1 MIRMCVKVTGAPVV
15 INVLE
20 DAEDVPEFVSWVRR
34 HRSALG
40 CDTETTGLD
49 WWAEDFRLRLVQFG
63 TEDTSYVLP
72 VELSDELLAAAVG
85 AIRFAEKLI
94 FHNAPYDALV
104 LDATT
109 DLTVEEIWPKVV
121 DTKILS
127 HLVDSRGEADGGV
140 GHGLAALTRHY
151 VDSGVAA
158 RIKGSMTE
166 IAKSLKTTKAEVW
179 KTVPWDHGGF
189 LTYAGLDPCLAFRL
203 GRFLI
208 PKLPPTVYRKTEIG
222 HGVRPMNLVEFE
234 HAVAEVCALMSRA
247 GIRLDRAY
255 TLRLEARL
263 TLEESRWTERAQ
275 ELGCGNPWSTEQCA
289 DAFEARGVH
298 RFERTPTGNR
308 KVDKRFLDAHRQAG
322 DELAETIHQAKA
334 ARKKRTTWLKSFL
347 ESVDS
352 SGRIHP
358 AINSLQARTAR
369 QSIQGIPAQ
378 TLPAGDWEIRACF
391 LANEGEIILSTDYI
405 NMELRFLAAYAGDS
419 RMLAAFR
426 AGEDLHQ
433 ITADAA
439 GVSRKI
445 GKMTNF
451 LIVFGGGAGALAEQA
466 GISKAEAERIMGI
479 FMETYP
485 GVARFMAEKTKEARR
500 AGYVTTPS
508 GRRLYVEKRFAF
520 RGTNYFVQSGSRD
533 ITCRALIRLHHA
545 RLTPH
550 LLLPIH
556 DEVLLSVPVEHADTA
571 ARMTDELMRET
582 VRGLEIPTDPDRGG
596 RSWGSLY
603 MQGADHLTQRDNYYR
618 ENPDQ
623 ALIDDQRRNPET
635 YVLTV

>member
-1 MIRMCVKVTGAPVV
+1 MKVAGAPVV

-20 DAEDVPEFVSWVRR
+20 NADDVPEFVSWVRR

-40 CDTETTGLD
+40 ADVETTGLD
-49 WWAEDFRLRLVQFG
+49 WWAESFRLRLVQFG
-63 TEDTSYVLP
+63 TADTSYVLP
-72 VELSDELLAAAVG
+72 VELGDELLGAAVG

-94 FHNAPYDALV
+94 FHHGTYDVLA

-127 HLVDSRGEADGGV
+127 HLVDSRGEADGGI
-140 GHGLAALTRHY
+140 GHSLAALTRHHI
-151 VDSGVAA
+151 DSGVAA
-158 RIKGSMTE
+158 RVKGSMAE
-166 IAKSLKTTKAEVW
+166 IAKSLKVTKAEVW
-179 KTVPWDHGGF
+179 KAVPWDHGGF
-189 LTYAGLDPCLAFRL
+189 LTYAGLDPCLAYRL
-203 GRFLI
+203 GRLLI

-222 HGVRPMNLVEFE
+222 HGVTPMNLIQFE

-247 GIRLDRAY
+247 GIRLDRDY

-263 TLEESRWTERAQ
+263 ALEESRWTKRAQ
-275 ELGCGNPWSTEQCA
+275 ELGCGNPWATEQCA

-298 RFERTPTGNR
+298 HFERTPTGNR
-308 KVDKRFLDAHRQAG
+308 RIDKRFLDARRQAG

-334 ARKKRTTWLKSFL
+334 ARKKRTTWLRSFL

-352 SGRIHP
+352 ADRIHP

-391 LANEGEIILSTDYI
+391 LANEGEIILSTDYV
-405 NMELRFLAAYAGDS
+405 NMELRFLAAYAGDR

-426 AGEDLHQ
+426 AGDDLHQ

-485 GVARFMAEKTKEARR
+485 GVAAFMAEKTREARR
-500 AGYVTTPS
+500 NGYVTTPS

-533 ITCRALIRLHHA
+533 ITCRALVRLHHA

-571 ARMTDELMRET
+571 ARMTDKLMRET

-596 RSWGSLY
+596 ASWGSLY
-603 MQGADHLTQRDNYYR
+603 MNGTDDLTCQDDYYR
-618 ENPDQ
+618 EHPDQ
-623 ALIDDQRRNPET
+623 ALADDRRRHPGT
-635 YVLTV
+635 YATAA

>member
-1 MIRMCVKVTGAPVV
+1 MKVAGTPVV

-20 DAEDVPEFVSWVRR
+20 RTQDIPEFVRWVRH
-34 HRSALG
+34 HRAALG
-40 CDTETTGLD
+40 CDVETTGLD
-49 WWAEDFRLRLVQFG
+49 WWSERFRLRLVQFG
-63 TEDTSYVLP
+63 TEDTSYVVP
-72 VELSDELLAAAVG
+72 VELGDELLAAAVG
-85 AIRFAEKLI
+85 AIRHARKLI
-94 FHNAPYDALV
+94 FHHGTYDVLA

-109 DLTVEEIWPKVV
+109 DLTVEEIWPKVL
-121 DTKILS
+121 DTKIVA

-140 GHGLAALTRHY
+140 GHSLAALTKYH

-158 RIKGSMTE
+158 RVKGSMTE

-179 KTVPWDHGGF
+179 KKVPWDHGGF
-189 LTYAGLDPCLAFRL
+189 LAYAGLDPVLAFRL
-203 GRFLI
+203 GRRLI
-208 PKLPPTVYRKTEIG
+208 AKLPSTVYRKTEIG
-222 HGVRPMNLVEFE
+222 PGIPPMNLVEFE
-234 HAVAEVCALMSRA
+234 HKVAEVCALMSRA
-247 GIRLDRAY
+247 GIRLDRDY

-263 TLEESRWTERAQ
+263 ALEESRWTQRAQ

-298 RFERTPTGNR
+298 RFDRTPTGNR
-308 KVDKRFLDAHRQAG
+308 KIDKRFLDARREAG

-334 ARKKRTTWLKSFL
+334 ARKKRATWLRSFL

-352 SGRIHP
+352 SGRVHP
-358 AINSLQARTAR
+358 SINSIQARTAR

-391 LANEGEIILSTDYI
+391 VANEGEIILSTDYV
-405 NMELRFLAAYAGDS
+405 NMELRFLAAYANDR

-426 AGEDLHQ
+426 DGEDLHQ

-451 LIVFGGGAGALAEQA
+451 LIVFGGGPGALAEQA
-466 GISKAEAERIMGI
+466 GISKAEAERIMEI

-485 GVARFMAEKTKEARR
+485 GVARFMKEMTSEARR
-500 AGYVTTPS
+500 NGYVTTPS

-533 ITCRALIRLHHA
+533 ITCRALVRLHHA

-571 ARMTDELMRET
+571 ARMADELMRET

-596 RSWGSLY
+596 TSWGSLY
-603 MQGADHLTQRDNYYR
+603 MEGVDTLTRHDGYYR
-618 ENPDQ
+618 EHPEQ
-623 ALIDDQRRNPET
+623 ALADDRRRHPET
-635 YVLTV
+635 YAVAA